1 MYDDITIIV
10 IGKNEGRNLPRC
22 FTSIKGLTQNIIYV
36 DSDSSD
42 NSIQIARSFGVKI
55 ILSVKGPFLSAS
67 LGRYIGSKHIQTKYT
82 QFLDGDMTIDA
93 QWLGVAKNTLEGDSR
108 IAAVL
113 GYKKVYTKNESDYFI
128 LSDKKRWEP
137 DYMGGAFLI
146 RTSSY
151 FECGE
156 FDIRLIGEEE
166 RDLYVRLRKTNHRVY
181 YIHYLMASHYDF
193 KKTSL
198 RKRLFSNMLVSIWV
212 PMIKSIQNGTIKEYI
227 FVYRY
232 LLFPLICEIATLAT
246 IIFAYAGV
254 CKYGLAVQV
263 IEFLYCVI
271 IKRKGYFILWKAGVI
286 NFPRLII
293 MLKRKVTYT
302 VEKIESIED
311 QRLG

>member
-1 MYDDITIIV
+1 MYNDITIIV
-10 IGKNEGRNLPRC
+10 IGKNEGSNLPRC
-22 FTSIKGLTQNIIYV
+22 FTSIKRLTRNIIYV

-42 NSIQIARSFGVKI
+42 NSIQIARSFGVRI

-67 LGRYIGSKHIQTKYT
+67 LGRYIGSKHIQTKYA

-93 QWLGVAKNTLEGDSR
+93 HWLGVAKNTLEGDSR

-151 FECGE
+151 YECGE

-166 RDLYVRLRKTNHRVY
+166 RDLYVRLRKINLKVY

-193 KKTSL
+193 KNTSL
-198 RKRLFSNMLVSIWV
+198 RKRLFSNMLVSIWI
-212 PMIKSIQNGTIKEYI
+212 PMIKSIQMGAIKQYI
-227 FVYRY
+227 FVYRF
-232 LLFPLICEIATLAT
+232 LLFPLICEIVTLCT
-246 IIFAYAGV
+246 IFLGSEGIL
-254 CKYGLAVQV
+254 KYGLAVQG
-263 IEFLYCVI
+263 IEFLYCVS
-271 IKRKGYFILWKAGVI
+271 IKRKGYFILWKAGII
-286 NFPRLII
+286 NIPRLIK
-293 MLKRKVTYT
+293 MLKRKITFT
-302 VEKIESIED
+302 VEKIEIPEA